1 MHSPSLARRAQAGS
15 LGDSGKRLAAQPGA
29 NGEEDSLGVT
39 QLRKRVRS
47 LEAQVLEAQAQAD
60 DARGKFHRAV
70 VKGRQLER
78 ERDEL
83 RSEVSNLR
91 RADSSWHEDVE
102 SSSERVGEPRSNAEG
117 LESELAEAN
126 RRIGE
131 LEVALEETRARES
144 TTEHLEHLDACLS
157 RERERADFAERS
169 LVEEGTRADNAEHA
183 CRQLRDQL
191 ASSSQYDLRQCSP
204 QEENELHEQLSAEQ
218 ERANAAEERARSV
231 SEAHERADALHREA
245 QELRSQLESQKAEH
259 QAASEEMQQNLAE
272 ERKRADAAEQEAK
285 FASEAQKRAN
295 ESERED
301 LEMRA
306 DMAERELDNIRQL
319 LDVQNFTEKGDE
331 GERREHKNGTQTQ
344 DLCEAVHKLQRRM
357 NEAEHSAEERA
368 RAILNQQ
375 RRADELAQYLSV
387 AQTELEEERERL
399 AKKCESEQL
408 IAKLQ
413 NELAEKEQQVADTQ
427 VEISSLAAQLA
438 EQQNRAI
445 GAEEDASNIRKEL
458 QSMDERTRAQLQH
471 MEQRA
476 LSAESE
482 ESEEM
487 ARLKHE
493 LSSREKE
500 VEELR
505 SENQRLSDQTE
516 SMEIRDE
523 QIKSLNAS
531 LQESKKKLQKAV
543 QKGKQKESQLKEV
556 MHKRDEL
563 QSMLEKEQ
571 DEHGRLRAEMA
582 KLSGFNCE
590 QIKGAWTDALDSIA
604 ERLKYVQM
612 KNDDSVAE
620 GLHRDNHFS
629 VHDEQQRL
637 EAAEAQ
643 IATLKERNEHLEN
656 CISSTCDL
664 IGAEGKGDLEEKAWQ
679 LNSRVDELDD
689 EWREAFESQRS
700 VHEDLNN
707 QFHKLAQELGTKE
720 EVTAMQQV
728 ARECTGA
735 QERLQETQKE
745 LQSVQTELEETRQRF
760 RSMDGQLRS
769 VLEVE
774 VGDELIAK
782 AQETQSN
789 MRLWEKEAHNIQRHF
804 ENEKKRREHLEQ
816 SMQSGVGEY
825 A

>member
-1 MHSPSLARRAQAGS
+1 MQRRLAAESERAGAAEQRAQA
-15 LGDSGKRLAAQPGA
+15 A
-29 NGEEDSLGVT
+29 
-39 QLRKRVRS
+39 
-47 LEAQVLEAQAQAD
+47 
-60 DARGKFHRAV
+60 
-70 VKGRQLER
+70 
-78 ERDEL
+78 
-83 RSEVSNLR
+83 
-91 RADSSWHEDVE
+91 
-102 SSSERVGEPRSNAEG
+102 
-117 LESELAEAN
+117 
-126 RRIGE
+126 
-131 LEVALEETRARES
+131 
-144 TTEHLEHLDACLS
+144 
-157 RERERADFAERS
+157 
-169 LVEEGTRADNAEHA
+169 
-183 CRQLRDQL
+183 
-191 ASSSQYDLRQCSP
+191 
-204 QEENELHEQLSAEQ
+204 
-218 ERANAAEERARSV
+218 
-231 SEAHERADALHREA
+231 SEADERADALQREA

-259 QAASEEMQQNLAE
+259 QAASEEMQQTLAE

-285 FASEAQKRAN
+285 FASEARKRAN

-331 GERREHKNGTQTQ
+331 GERREHENGTQTQ

-399 AKKCESEQL
+399 AKKYESEQL

-612 KNDDSVAE
+612 KNDDSVAD

-679 LNSRVDELDD
+679 LNSRVDELND

-707 QFHKLAQELGTKE
+707 QFHKLAQELGTEE

-735 QERLQETQKE
+735 QERLEETQKE

-760 RSMDGQLRS
+760 HCMDGQLRS